1 MTRSFYVSVFTGAA
15 LATMMIM
22 APSAL
27 ASTRAV
33 TPSPSPSPNAQVPV
47 QQGTDVAA
55 LPGATAFGDTPP
67 STPETVSF
75 IMRERN
81 LPQLKAAVA
90 GGVTNFLSVGQFA
103 ATYGQT
109 PANIAQL
116 TGYLA
121 KFGISTQVYADNVDV
136 VATGTAGQF
145 DQALSV
151 QQKQFHV
158 PAMSRH
164 GSTTVP
170 AQTVHAT
177 SGSPMLPS
185 GIARN
190 VLAILGLTNYGPF
203 SSQAVHVNKSVARP
217 QAGSSNSCVALTGLP
232 NACNLPSD
240 FAADYGLNPLYKK
253 GATGAGRTL
262 AIVTLAALDPGAP
275 QYFWK
280 HIANVPS
287 TKRTVSVVNIDGGP
301 GAPSD
306 ASGSG
311 ETDLDVEQSG
321 ALAPGANVIVYQ
333 APNSD
338 PGFADAFFTAAS
350 QNTADSVS
358 TSWGESEV
366 VVQAAIASGAETPA
380 YVAAFDE
387 AFLELGIQGQSGFDA
402 AGDAGAY
409 DDSDELGTTG
419 LVVDTPADSPFMTA
433 AGGTTLPWTGQL
445 TGTGGTVTVTVP
457 HQRTWGWDYLWQAI
471 ATTTGTSL
479 VDAAEGNLGGTGGGF
494 SRIEPTPSYQQGV
507 SGTHNFH
514 GVEYLTPTDF
524 QTIAPGVT
532 EPTAW
537 NFNPTPGVS
546 QGQGSGRTLPD
557 LATNADPY
565 SGYLLYE
572 PSFAGVGQPVLQ
584 GGWGGTSFSAP
595 QLNGSTAV
603 IDSFLGH
610 RVGLWNPS
618 IYAFAGGASSPF
630 TPLQESGTGSDNLF
644 YTGNPGQL
652 FNPGN
657 GLGLPNMSQLAADFA
672 G

>member
-1 MTRSFYVSVFTGAA
+1 M
-15 LATMMIM
+15 
-22 APSAL
+22 
-27 ASTRAV
+27 
-33 TPSPSPSPNAQVPV
+33 
-47 QQGTDVAA
+47 AA
-55 LPGATAFGDTPP
+55 LPGATAFGNTPA

-75 IMRERN
+75 ILRERN
-81 LPQLKAAVA
+81 LPQLKAAVQH
-90 GGVTNFLSVGQFA
+90 GVTNFLSVSQFA
-103 ATYGQT
+103 GTYGQT
-109 PANIAQL
+109 KANIAQL

-121 KFGISTQVYADNVDV
+121 RFGISTQVYADKVDV

-177 SGSPMLPS
+177 SQSPMLPRH
-185 GIARN
+185 IARP

-203 SSQAVHVNKSVARP
+203 SSQAVHVNKSVAKPR
-217 QAGSSNSCVALTGLP
+217 AGSSNSCVALTGLP
-232 NACNLPSD
+232 SACNLPSD
-240 FAADYGLNPLYKK
+240 FASQYGLNPLYRK
-253 GATGAGRTL
+253 GATGAGRTI

-275 QYFWK
+275 QFFWK
-280 HIANVPS
+280 NIANVPS
-287 TKRTVSVVNIDGGP
+287 TNRTVSVVNVDGGP

-333 APNSD
+333 APNTD
-338 PGFADAFFTAAS
+338 PGFADSFFTAAS
-350 QNTADSVS
+350 QNTADTVS

-380 YVAAFDE
+380 YIAAFDE

-433 AGGTTLPWTGQL
+433 AGGTTLPWTAPL
-445 TGTGGTVTVTVP
+445 TGPDGTVTVTVP

-471 ATTTGTSL
+471 ATTTGTPL

-507 SGTHNFH
+507 PGTQNFH
-514 GVEYLTPTDF
+514 GVEYLTPTDV
-524 QTIAPGVT
+524 QEVAPGLK

-537 NFNPTPGVS
+537 NFNPAPGVS
-546 QGQGSGRTLPD
+546 QGQGSGRALPD

-618 IYAFAGGASSPF
+618 IYAFAGGSSSPF

-657 GLGLPNMSQLAADFA
+657 GLGLPNMNQLAANFA